1 MSDTHSNNS
10 KLAQEACAW
19 IAQVESESM
28 TACDHIAFEEWL
40 DRSPAH
46 HSELM
51 RFAQFSGEL
60 NVLTEIADPLR
71 VATNKKRLLSVSANP
86 PIWNSLKLVSSFA
99 VVLIVMLFSS
109 QWVINNQESIDGP
122 VLYKTAV
129 GSYRKI
135 MLTDGTLL
143 ELNTNSEVEV
153 DYTATRRKVRLLNGE
168 AFFQVAHSKKRPFI
182 VYAGERAVRAVGT
195 AFVVSLLPKS
205 FEVTVTEGKVEL
217 SKAVPTKQV
226 RRQKL
231 VSEQSSQ
238 QLIQQGLGSD
248 SIYMSAGETVIYN
261 PQVEVE
267 FNTKAVDSVSERDIL
282 RKLSW
287 QDGLL
292 DFSETPLVEVI
303 EDLSRY
309 TTMKIEIQDPELQ
322 QLKFG
327 GLFRTNELQALFDA
341 LEMTFDIE
349 IEKLSEHHVKLSRK
363 KTSSI

>member
-1 MSDTHSNNS
+1 MGDTHSNNS
-10 KLAQEACAW
+10 DLAQEACAW
-19 IAQVESESM
+19 IAQIESESM

-46 HSELM
+46 RAEIL
-51 RFAQFSGEL
+51 RFSQFSSQL
-60 NVLTEIADPLR
+60 NVLTEMAVPLKE
-71 VATNKKRLLSVSANP
+71 AINKKRQVSAKVDP
-86 PIWNSLKLVSSFA
+86 PIWKSLKFA
-99 VVLIVMLFSS
+99 TSCAVFLAVILFSS
-109 QWVINNQESIDGP
+109 QWVVNKEESLDGP

-135 MLTDGTLL
+135 MLSDGTLL

-153 DYTATRRKVRLLNGE
+153 DYTETRRKVRLLNGE

-182 VYAGERAVRAVGT
+182 VYAGERSVRAIGT

-217 SKAVPTKQV
+217 SKAVPAK
-226 RRQKL
+226 RQNL
-231 VSEQSSQ
+231 TSEQPADQLLQ
-238 QLIQQGLGSD
+238 QELSSD
-248 SIYMSAGETVIYN
+248 SIYMSAGESVIYN

-267 FNTKAVDSVSERDIL
+267 VELNTKVVDSVSKREIL

-292 DFSETPLVEVI
+292 DFSETPLIEVI

-309 TTMKIEIQDPELQ
+309 TTMKIEIEDPELQ
-322 QLKFG
+322 ELKFG

-349 IEKLSEHHVKLSRK
+349 IEKLSEQHVKLSRK
-363 KTSSI
+363 KTSNI

>member
-10 KLAQEACAW
+10 DLAQEACAW
-19 IAQVESESM
+19 IAQIESESM

-46 HSELM
+46 RAELL
-51 RFAQFSGEL
+51 RFARFSNDL
-60 NVLTEIADPLR
+60 NLLTEMAEPLR
-71 VATNKKRLLSVSANP
+71 EAANKKRQLAVKAKP
-86 PIWNSLKLVSSFA
+86 PLWKSFNFVASCA
-99 VVLIVMLFSS
+99 VFLFVMLFGT
-109 QWVINNQESIDGP
+109 QWAVNNNETISGP

-153 DYTATRRKVRLLNGE
+153 DYTEARRKVRLLNGE

-182 VYAGERAVRAVGT
+182 VYAGERSVRAVGT

-217 SKAVPTKQV
+217 SKAIRVNESEQPLATEHQTKQ
-226 RRQKL
+226 L
-231 VSEQSSQ
+231 LQ
-238 QLIQQGLGSD
+238 QELTTD
-248 SIYMSAGETVIYN
+248 SIYMSAGESVIYN

-267 FNTKAVDSVSERDIL
+267 LNTEVVDSVSEREIL

-309 TTMKIEIQDPELQ
+309 TTMKIEIQDPELRD
-322 QLKFG
+322 LKFG

-349 IEKLSEHHVKLSRK
+349 IEKLSEQHVRLSRK
-363 KTSSI
+363 NKSSI

>member
-10 KLAQEACAW
+10 ELAQEACAW
-19 IAQVESESM
+19 IAQIESESM

-40 DRSPAH
+40 GRSPAH
-46 HSELM
+46 RAEIL
-51 RFAQFSGEL
+51 RFAQFSSEL
-60 NVLTEIADPLR
+60 NLLTEMADPLR
-71 VATNKKRLLSVSANP
+71 EAGNNKRQLSAKTNSPVWKTVNFAAGCAVLL
-86 PIWNSLKLVSSFA
+86 F
-99 VVLIVMLFSS
+99 VVLFGT
-109 QWVINNQESIDGP
+109 QWVVQNEEALDGP

-143 ELNTNSEVEV
+143 ELNTDSEVEV
-153 DYTATRRKVRLLNGE
+153 DYTATRRKVRLINGE

-182 VYAGERAVRAVGT
+182 VYAGERSVRAVGT

-217 SKAVPTKQV
+217 SKTV
-226 RRQKL
+226 RVDELESLNLTSQ
-231 VSEQSSQ
+231 QTSQ
-238 QLIQQGLGSD
+238 QLLKQELSTD
-248 SIYMSAGETVIYN
+248 SIYMSAGESVIYN
-261 PQVEVE
+261 PQVEVDL
-267 FNTKAVDSVSERDIL
+267 NTEVVDSVSEREIL

-309 TTMKIEIQDPELQ
+309 TTMKIEIQDPELRD
-322 QLKFG
+322 LKFG

-349 IEKLSEHHVKLSRK
+349 IEKLSEQHVRLSRK
-363 KTSSI
+363 KMSNS